1 MKACL
6 ELLLARASSA
16 HSLATDQKSETR
28 EKKQPTRLP
37 LSQDF
42 GQLALAAVFSIVS
55 HGTVAVPITH
65 LPSRRLYLSWAY
77 GGRCPPLPVLQY
89 SGEGS
94 DRQYH
99 PAGLLWF
106 LRRSASQNLLNATCR
121 QPEFQGNVREAMRC
135 QNVHEMNFGFDMQ
148 GAQAIVNDPFVNRD
162 ERSGCRWTFIPT
174 QAYRGYR
181 IPSLYPEVTRQQ

>member
-6 ELLLARASSA
+6 ELLLVRASSA
-16 HSLATDQKSETR
+16 DSLATDQKSEAR

-37 LSQDF
+37 LSPDF
-42 GQLALAAVFSIVS
+42 GQLALAAVFKHRQPWNRSRAD
-55 HGTVAVPITH
+55 HT
-65 LPSRRLYLSWAY
+65 PSFT
-77 GGRCPPLPVLQY
+77 PPLPVVGLRWQMSAASRPSY

-148 GAQAIVNDPFVNRD
+148 GALAIVNDPFVNRD
-162 ERSGCRWTFIPT
+162 ERSGCHWTFIPT

-181 IPSLYPEVTRQQ
+181 IPSLSDTRQ